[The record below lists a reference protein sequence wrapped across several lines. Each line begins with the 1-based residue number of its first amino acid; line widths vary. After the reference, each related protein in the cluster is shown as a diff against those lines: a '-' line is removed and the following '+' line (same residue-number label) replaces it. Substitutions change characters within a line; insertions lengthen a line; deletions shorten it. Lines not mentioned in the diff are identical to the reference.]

1 MNYWCSEWFYIVY
14 FWIYQ
19 GKYVIIIIRNNSMK
33 KGIKVRIYPNATQ
46 KNLIEQ
52 VIGNDRFLW
61 NYLLDNI
68 KNNVKMPNKYELIT
82 SLPKLKDK
90 FEFLK
95 LSVASSLQAVCE
107 KLSDSFKSFFKGVR
121 GYPNFHSKRYSKK
134 SFVIKNNAN
143 GIRINHNSIRLP
155 KLGYMKAKWDNS
167 VNYTVIK
174 RVTLS
179 KTPTGKYYVSLIVD
193 YESQELAKTNE
204 FVGID
209 VGKTHLAILSNG
221 DKIPSLDLSNLEA
234 KLKYW
239 QRKMSRR
246 YELAK
251 VRGISLEDSK
261 GYQKAKLM
269 ACKYHEKIKNKR
281 LDYLHNVTKE
291 IVESYDL
298 IAIEDIKVKSFLNK
312 SYSNKS
318 NHKTVNQ
325 SWYTFRLLLEYKCEM
340 YSKELIIVDLSYT
353 SKTCSCCGYI
363 NHNLKLYDR
372 VWTCPNCN
380 ETHDRDINASI
391 NILNRALDS
400 VGHALVI

>member
-1 MNYWCSEWFYIVY
+1 
-14 FWIYQ
+14 
-19 GKYVIIIIRNNSMK
+19 MK
-33 KGIKVRIYPNATQ
+33 KGIKVRIYPNKSQ
-46 KNLIEQ
+46 KKLIEQ
-52 VIGNDRFLW
+52 MIGNDRFLW

-68 KNNVKMPNKYELIT
+68 KNNGNTINKYELIT
-82 SLPKLKDK
+82 SLPKLKK
-90 FEFLK
+90 QFEFLK
-95 LSVASSLQAVCE
+95 LSESSSLQAVCE
-107 KLSDSFKSFFKGVR
+107 KLSDSFKAFFKGVR

-134 SFVIKNNAN
+134 SFVIKNNKN
-143 GIRINHNSIRLP
+143 IRINHNSIRLP
-155 KLGYMKAKWDNS
+155 KLGYIKAKWDNS
-167 VNYTVIK
+167 INYTVIK
-174 RVTLS
+174 RGTLL
-179 KTPTGKYYVSLIVD
+179 KTATGKYYVSLVVD

-221 DKIPSLDLSNLEA
+221 AKIPSLDLSNLEA

-251 VRGISLEDSK
+251 ARGIHIDDSK

-291 IVESYDL
+291 IVESYDF
-298 IAIEDIKVKSFLNK
+298 IAIEDIKVKDLLNK

-318 NHKTVNQ
+318 NHKTAGQ
-325 SWYTFRLLLEYKCEM
+325 SWYAFRVLLEYKCEM
-340 YSKELIIVDLSYT
+340 YSKELIIVDPSYT
-353 SKTCSCCGYI
+353 SKICSCCGYI
-363 NHNLKLYDR
+363 NYDLKLYDR

-380 ETHDRDINASI
+380 KTHDRDINASI